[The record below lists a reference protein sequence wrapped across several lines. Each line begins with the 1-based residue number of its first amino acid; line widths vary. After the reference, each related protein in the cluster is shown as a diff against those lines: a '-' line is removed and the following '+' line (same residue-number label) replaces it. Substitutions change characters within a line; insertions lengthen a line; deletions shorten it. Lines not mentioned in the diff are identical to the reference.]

1 MNDLKKINDFVKGSA
16 IVHIGT
22 EERDIFALLSELG
35 LMTEKNKRV
44 INTAIMTYKQ
54 DACLRMEQQRKICFG
69 SRDFYEEYNYII
81 YEMEELLGREIAI
94 GEEDIQNILFS

>member
-1 MNDLKKINDFVKGSA
+1 MSDLKKIDDFIKGSA

-22 EERDIFALLSELG
+22 EEKDIFALLSELG
-35 LMTEKNKRV
+35 IMTEKNKRA

-54 DACLRMEQQRKICFG
+54 DACLRMEAQRKICFG
-69 SRDFYEEYNYII
+69 SMGFYEEYNYII
-81 YEMEELLGREIAI
+81 YDIEELLGREIAI

>member
-1 MNDLKKINDFVKGSA
+1 MNDLKKIDDFIKGSA

-22 EERDIFALLSELG
+22 EEKDIFALLSELG
-35 LMTEKNKRV
+35 IMTEKNKRA

-54 DACLRMEQQRKICFG
+54 DACLRMEAQRKICFG
-69 SRDFYEEYNYII
+69 SMGFYEEYNYII
-81 YEMEELLGREIAI
+81 YDIEELLGREIAI

>member
-22 EERDIFALLSELG
+22 EERDILAILSELG
-35 LMTEKNKRV
+35 ILTEKNKRA

-54 DACLRMEQQRKICFG
+54 DACLRMEAQRKICFG

-81 YEMEELLGREIAI
+81 YDIEELSGREIAI